1 MGVNLLDLDDRLLK
15 RRTFTIFDDFFSY
28 TDAQLWTKLTAD
40 TTPTVTVSDAAKG
53 VVALYTDTTDN
64 NEVLVKSTK
73 EIFLIAANKPIIAE
87 AKIQYSEQATNTA
100 NVAFGLADAM
110 GANLL
115 VDNGAGPKTSF
126 SGAMIYKVDGS
137 TVWKVVSSKSTTQT
151 ISTSTTTAG
160 GSAYQTLRIEIQ
172 PIDSTT
178 AMVTFY
184 VDGNVL
190 IDSTTGKPIS
200 HTMTYTSA
208 TEMQIGVYA
217 KTGSGVAETINVDYI
232 YGSQLR

>member
-1 MGVNLLDLDDRLLK
+1 MGVNLLDLHDAELK
-15 RRTFTIFDDFFSY
+15 RRTFGIWDDFFSY

-40 TTPTVTVSDAAKG
+40 TTPTVTVGDAAKG
-53 VVALYTDTTDN
+53 ILALYTDATNN
-64 NEVLVKSTK
+64 NEVAVKSTK
-73 EIFLIAANKPIIAE
+73 EVFLIAANKPIIGE
-87 AKIQYSEQATNTA
+87 AKVQFSEANTDDA
-100 NVAFGLADAM
+100 NIAFGFADAI

-115 VDNGAGPKTSF
+115 VDDGAGPKTSF
-126 SGAMIYKVDGS
+126 SGALIYKVDGG

-160 GSAYQTLRIEIQ
+160 GSAYQTLRIEIM
-172 PIDSTT
+172 PLDSAT

-208 TEMQIGVYA
+208 TEMQVGVYA
-217 KTGSGVAETINVDYI
+217 KAGGANAETLNVDYI
-232 YGSQLR
+232 YAAQLR